1 MNDEGCSKLS
11 FIIHPCL
18 WPTAP
23 SSPWI
28 AGSPRAPISA
38 NSWRRNGS
46 IWSAPTGMRSCQVP
60 YPVTTNALNMW
71 ISGKRLIDRIIA
83 LCRDVAKGR
92 PEDSHVW
99 LRRLCEEYS

>member
-1 MNDEGCSKLS
+1 
-11 FIIHPCL
+11 
-18 WPTAP
+18 
-23 SSPWI
+23 
-28 AGSPRAPISA
+28 
-38 NSWRRNGS
+38 
-46 IWSAPTGMRSCQVP
+46 MRSCQVP